1 MTEHKNKVGFD
12 KRQTSERIGL
22 LHWRSFHRSFTVT
35 YAPCRKATLMRGQK
49 VPHGSLTRTERSGRT
64 SPQSLKPMARPPWC
78 RLRTRTTVSVEE
90 FDWNMI
96 TRSSPRYVCVYAR
109 DGHARVWLCYLAV
122 GHRERKLSMSFPVHV
137 LLYYFF
143 KLMNDNDSRNACF
156 SLFF

>member
-22 LHWRSFHRSFTVT
+22 LHWRSYRRSFTVT

-64 SPQSLKPMARPPWC
+64 LPQSLRPMARPPWC
-78 RLRTRTTVSVEE
+78 RLRTQTTVSVEE

-122 GHRERKLSMSFPVHV
+122 GHREREVINVFPRTCVII
-137 LLYYFF
+137 LFF
-143 KLMNDNDSRNACF
+143 LTNEWQWQQKCLF

>member
-64 SPQSLKPMARPPWC
+64 SPQSLRPMARPPWC
-78 RLRTRTTVSVEE
+78 RLRTQTTVSVEE
-90 FDWNMI
+90 SDWNMI
-96 TRSSPRYVCVYAR
+96 TRSSLRYVCVYAR
-109 DGHARVWLCYLAV
+109 DGHAHVWYVIWQLAIV
-122 GHRERKLSMSFPVHV
+122 KGSYQRLSLNMYYYIIFLTNEWQWQRKCL
-137 LLYYFF
+137 
-143 KLMNDNDSRNACF
+143 F